1 MKYIMTGRNVEVTQA
16 MKEYAEKKLSK
27 IEKFF
32 NEDTEANVTFSVEK
46 KRHILGVTIYFEGN
60 TYRAEA
66 TNDDLYVSIDK
77 GVDLLEGQIRKN
89 KTKKERMLKDDILAA
104 KYEHLELPLTTEG
117 EITKVKTFNTK
128 PMTIEDVILEIK
140 GTDKS
145 FYVFNNSETN
155 ETNVLFRLKDGNY
168 GILEPEK

>member
-1 MKYIMTGRNVEVTQA
+1 MKYIVTGRNVEVTQA
-16 MKEYAEKKLSK
+16 MREYAEKKLSR

-46 KRHILGVTIYFEGN
+46 KRHILGVTIFFEGN

-77 GVDLLEGQIRKN
+77 GIDLLEGQIRKV
-89 KTKKERMLKDDILAA
+89 KTKRERLLKDDVLAA
-104 KYEHLELPLTTEG
+104 KYEHIEAPQLVEG
-117 EITKVKTFNTK
+117 EVTKVKTFNMK

-140 GTDKS
+140 DSDKS
-145 FYVFNNSETN
+145 FYVFNNSDTQ
-155 ETNVLFRLKDGNY
+155 ETNVLFKLKDGNY